1 MQRYSVAG
9 AASLQARLPVPSN
22 KLCHSM
28 PEKPVPRVPI
38 PRRVL
43 QRVLAEIEA
52 VEAVRTIQRCFEA
65 DVVEAVRTMQHCFE
79 EDAE

>member
-1 MQRYSVAG
+1 
-9 AASLQARLPVPSN
+9 
-22 KLCHSM
+22 M
-28 PEKPVPRVPI
+28 PEKPVPRVLI

>member
-1 MQRYSVAG
+1 
-9 AASLQARLPVPSN
+9 
-22 KLCHSM
+22 M